1 MHRLILLAA
10 SPYSISCT
18 DVGNCPT
25 KTTSIDVGFT
35 NVTHGLLFAIGLLA
49 VIFIIISGLQMALS
63 AGNPKRFAQG
73 QQSLLYSVIGVV
85 LAIVAYGLV
94 SFVAGAF

>member
-1 MHRLILLAA
+1 MHQLLLLAV
-10 SPYSISCT
+10 SPYTISCV

-35 NVTHGLLFAIGLLA
+35 NITHGLLFVIGMLA
-49 VIFIIISGLQMALS
+49 VIFIIISGIQMALS

-73 QQSLLYSVIGVV
+73 QQSLLYSVVGVV
-85 LAIVAYGLV
+85 LTIVAYGLV